1 MPLHFFHDLNAK
13 VKQLI
18 VFSFTGLFLCLLL
31 SCSPATDAQNTNVTF
46 SIDADTAQEILSFAP
61 AASSRAADFV
71 TEEILQKTK
80 ISVSLIGDY
89 EETQTKT
96 FSITGVSFSFDKVPI
111 GAKLSAKA
119 QVYYEITDGI
129 KVPVASGESSSI
141 TVKEGKN
148 RLSLELTINVGKQE
162 TTDPTE
168 PTEPTEPDEP
178 EEPEEPKLYEYYE
191 IPVNDSWHFS
201 AFNEYQD
208 DMVTC
213 KSATEDSITFTL
225 NRELTQPNGMLQVVF
240 GDKAYEEGKTYV
252 FSYKIKG
259 PVPDGA
265 TSNLMNVCCW
275 VTKTQGDRFST
286 YNNTSPTETSF
297 SMQCDTTEK
306 GGLLFFP
313 EIPGEYTI
321 SDVAVIEV
329 DPSAQEITPCSIE
342 IKAAEAP
349 AFEDIQVDIAREN
362 ESIVFTAPEGF
373 TSYDWQLKCIGKVI
387 QTSNTNELVIEV
399 SSLTKDLI
407 YDLTLFADNKS
418 YAYQIKISE

>member
-96 FSITGVSFSFDKVPI
+96 FSITGVSFSFNKIPI

-119 QVYYEITDGI
+119 QVDYEMSDGI

-148 RLSLELTINVGKQE
+148 RLSLELTINVGKQDPIVE
-162 TTDPTE
+162 PTDPNSGEDPVT
-168 PTEPTEPDEP
+168 
-178 EEPEEPKLYEYYE
+178 PEEPKLYEYYDL
-191 IPVNDSWHFS
+191 PVNDNWHFS

-213 KSATEDSITFTL
+213 KNATEDSITFTL
-225 NRELTQPNGMLQVVF
+225 NRPLTQPNGMLQVVF

-275 VTKTQGDRFST
+275 VTKTQANTFST
-286 YNNTSPTETSF
+286 YNSTSPTETSF
-297 SMQCDTTEK
+297 SMNCDTTHS

-349 AFEDIQVDIAREN
+349 AFEDIQVNIVRGNEN
-362 ESIVFTAPEGF
+362 IVFTAPEGF
-373 TSYDWQLKCIGKVI
+373 TSYDWKLKFRGEVI
-387 QTSNTNELVIEV
+387 QTSNTNELVIDV
-399 SSLTKDLI
+399 STLTI
-407 YDLTLFADNKS
+407 GISYDLTLFADNKS